1 MVNMCE
7 FRGKLIYKGTV
18 VDLYEC
24 KITDSP
30 ICHTGKC
37 YGEKTYLRGTGNI
50 CIVDKNT
57 YENYAQAA
65 NKFKGI

>member
-1 MVNMCE
+1 MVKMCK
-7 FRGKLIYKGTV
+7 FRGKIIYKGTV

-24 KITDSP
+24 KI
-30 ICHTGKC
+30 TGKC

-57 YENYAQAA
+57 YESYAESA